1 VDRTHAR
8 RPLVPAVALTAALA
22 VAAPARADELVPIVQ
37 PGQPMRFGTAE
48 EAAQVAADAAP
59 VPPDPPRTP
68 NGGASCLIANPLLD
82 RRTVASSRCLACHDR
97 HGGSSAAGAHPVDV
111 AYARPSRTSL
121 RSGPETFNAAIVL
134 QGGKV
139 GCLTCHDP
147 KAATLH
153 HLAAP
158 TRGEVAKRLCVACHP
173 LS

>member
-1 VDRTHAR
+1 VDRSHAG
-8 RPLVPAVALTAALA
+8 RPSVPFLALTAALA
-22 VAAPARADELVPIVQ
+22 LAARARADELVPIVQ
-37 PGQPMRFGTAE
+37 PGQPMRFGTPA
-48 EAAQVAADAAP
+48 EAAQLASEAAP
-59 VPPDPPRTP
+59 AAPEPPRGA
-68 NGGASCLIANPLLD
+68 NGGTSCLIANPLLD
-82 RRTVASSRCLACHDR
+82 RRTVASARCLACHDR
-97 HGGSSAAGAHPVDV
+97 HGGGSTAGAHPVDV
-111 AYARPSRTSL
+111 AYARPSQTSL
-121 RSGPETFNAAIVL
+121 RAGPETFNAAIVL